1 MSYEE
6 EDTCHMRRR
15 IHACHMRWRIHRNQK
30 EQQKPRNQ
38 KEQQKLQGG
47 GGTCIVAPTTIVLAP
62 LALPSAMSARELLL
76 LPTEALLPVTDFF
89 LSRMELLPKSPK
101 IK

>member
-15 IHACHMRWRIHRNQK
+15 IHACHMRRRIH
-30 EQQKPRNQ
+30 RNQ

>member
-15 IHACHMRWRIHRNQK
+15 IHACHMRRRIH
-30 EQQKPRNQ
+30 RNQ

-47 GGTCIVAPTTIVLAP
+47 GGNLHCSPNDHRTRAVGVAQCHVCARTP
-62 LALPSAMSARELLL
+62 LAANGSAPACHGFLPLAHGTLA
-76 LPTEALLPVTDFF
+76 
-89 LSRMELLPKSPK
+89 
-101 IK
+101 